1 MVSKIISDMKRGKAA
16 DIYVLTVEHLQ
27 YSHPVLS
34 VLLSKFFLL
43 ITLCRSVPNGFKRSY
58 IVPIPKVQDCQTK
71 ATSCDDFRGIAA
83 VNRDQHPK
91 YLNLF
96 TLSISLPSINTLWVP
111 ISAGSMTII
120 HVFAEFIFSP
130 NKRLIFCDSLTWC
143 CNSSGDVY
151 LYS

>member
-1 MVSKIISDMKRGKAA
+1 MKRGKAA

-71 ATSCDDFRGIAA
+71 ATSCDDFRGIVA
-83 VNRDQHPK
+83 VNRDQRPQVFELVHSF
-91 YLNLF
+91 YF
-96 TLSISLPSINTLWVP
+96 FAIYQHTL
-111 ISAGSMTII
+111 GSNIGRIDDHHT
-120 HVFAEFIFSP
+120 
-130 NKRLIFCDSLTWC
+130 RLC
-143 CNSSGDVY
+143 
-151 LYS
+151 

>member
-1 MVSKIISDMKRGKAA
+1 M
-16 DIYVLTVEHLQ
+16 
-27 YSHPVLS
+27 
-34 VLLSKFFLL
+34 
-43 ITLCRSVPNGFKRSY
+43 PNGFKRSY

-71 ATSCDDFRGIAA
+71 ATSCDDFRGIVA

-151 LYS
+151 LYSWQCLVFAHLLGFYDNVLYTVGVCQKWVPVGVHPQLSRVS